1 MKRKQTAIAILA
13 AGVLGAA
20 GWFIYQGQ
28 GNQPAAAA
36 VPQAADE
43 TSALVRTQAVRKQ
56 SLPEI
61 LTVFGD
67 VAAGKVVTVSFP
79 RAGLVSRMQVV
90 AGQRVHRGAPL
101 ATLVSDPAAQTA
113 YAQAVSAE
121 RFARAELKRNQE
133 LFALQLATQSQVDA
147 ARKSLQDATSALN
160 AQRKLGG
167 NLGSATVYAP
177 SDGVVTALAV
187 AQGDRIQPGAPLLQ
201 LGRLDTLRIQL
212 GIEPE
217 ESRLVRAGMPVTLT
231 TVQNREQ
238 SVTAVVDAIQDVVD
252 SKTQLVNATVV
263 LSASSA
269 RFLIPG
275 MHVQGAIQ
283 IAQHQAWA
291 VPRQAVLTDND
302 GGYLFQVA
310 QGKARRVNVRKVAE
324 SGSLV
329 GVDGTLDPALPVVAL
344 GNYELQDGMK
354 VREAKR

>member
-1 MKRKQTAIAILA
+1 MKRRQTGIAIVA

-20 GWFIYQGQ
+20 GWFFYHGQ
-28 GNQPAAAA
+28 AKRPAAAA
-36 VPQAADE
+36 APQAADD
-43 TSALVRTQAVRKQ
+43 TSALVRTQAVGKQ

-67 VAAGKVVTVSFP
+67 VAPGKIVTVGFP

-90 AGQRVHRGAPL
+90 AGQRVHRGSPL
-101 ATLVSDPAAQTA
+101 ATLVSDPAAQAA

-121 RFARAELKRNQE
+121 QFARAELKRNQD
-133 LFALQLATQSQVDA
+133 LFALQLATQSQLDA
-147 ARKSLQDATSALN
+147 ARKSLRDATSALN
-160 AQRKLGG
+160 AQKKLGG
-167 NLGSATVYAP
+167 DLGNATVYAP
-177 SDGVVTALAV
+177 SDGVVSALTV
-187 AQGDRIQPGAPLLQ
+187 AQGDRIQPGAPILQ

-217 ESRLVRAGMPVTLT
+217 ESRLVHAGMPVTLT

-238 SVTAVVDAIQDVVD
+238 SVAAAIDAIQDVVD
-252 SKTQLVNATVV
+252 PKTQLVNATVV
-263 LSASSA
+263 LPAGSA

-283 IAQHQAWA
+283 VAQHQAWA

-310 QGKARRVNVRKVAE
+310 QGKAHRVNVRKVAE
-324 SGSLV
+324 SGKLV
-329 GVDGTLDPALPVVAL
+329 GVDGTLDPALPVVVL
-344 GNYELQDGMK
+344 GNYELQEGMK

>member
-1 MKRKQTAIAILA
+1 MKHRQTGIAVVV
-13 AGVLGAA
+13 AGVLGTA
-20 GWFIYQGQ
+20 GWLHYHGQ
-28 GNQPAAAA
+28 ANGPTAS
-36 VPQAADE
+36 PQAADE
-43 TSALVRTQAVRKQ
+43 TSALVHTQAVNMQ

-67 VAAGKVVTVSFP
+67 VAAGKIVTVSFP
-79 RAGLVSRMQVV
+79 RAGLVSQLQVV
-90 AGQRVHRGAPL
+90 AGQRVQRGAAL
-101 ATLVSDPAAQTA
+101 ATLVSDPSAQTA
-113 YAQAVSAE
+113 YAQAVNAE
-121 RFARAELKRNQE
+121 QFARGELKRNQD

-147 ARKSLQDATSALN
+147 ARKSQRDAASALE

-177 SDGVVTALAV
+177 SDGVVNALAV
-187 AQGDRIQPGAPLLQ
+187 AQGDRIQPGAPILQ

-217 ESRLVRAGMPVTLT
+217 ESRLVRTGMPVTLT

-238 SVTAVVDAIQDVVD
+238 RVDAVIDAIQNVVD

-263 LSASSA
+263 LPAGSA

-283 IAQHQAWA
+283 VAQHQAWA
-291 VPRQAVLTDND
+291 VPREALLSDND

-310 QGKARRVNVRKVAE
+310 QGKARRVSVRKIAE
-324 SGSLV
+324 SGNLV
-329 GVDGTLDPALPVVAL
+329 GVDGALDSTLPVVVL
-344 GNYELQDGMK
+344 GNYELQNGMK